1 MGRPCRCCKGPKCC
15 CSPWVIYYD
24 DNLNVDRDCVLE
36 SSVQNVQWNLGN
48 LQNGNIGGAFILPPS
63 ANCSTPKP
71 IYPNDYFLPG
81 DVGRGEPY
89 TKGHDKYKTDIR
101 FSAYKII
108 NINSPS
114 FVRAELIGDVERD
127 LGDKDV
133 HRLTLIKMQENSG
146 LKAETNLIKV
156 PPSKYTQSDWPNGY
170 RYQTHISGCE
180 HGFCGKGSLLK
191 NSTDDHGLEGY
202 GSSMRYRE
210 ELFNNAATHEWIDGS
225 SIGALS
231 PYSFLKQGGGYGID
245 SEDARLFLNGVDPAD
260 VLTQYALPYPI
271 YGGWPSRVDSL
282 NTGALTI
289 ESALCSSYCSNTTQH
304 NTLTDC
310 YRTIFCKGR
319 YTATD
324 TWNQIN
330 QNITKAINGE
340 PAEWNTTRGF
350 HLSLRSDR
358 CSEPCASTRK
368 SVTLDSV
375 PLYYETYTR
384 EQIQTVINSGLF
396 TRDGKYPLVLEPG
409 CYALHYE
416 FVTPD
421 TVDIVDD
428 WSGNVIKAGGRSSY
442 AIGAF
447 SVDFQSVYPPYDP
460 TLDTCS
466 ETNFVIRPNSV
477 GYPNNYDEILHKDVA
492 CDSAQ
497 VVDGANVYRYYYVD
511 TIASP
516 RCCPLVGSTNG
527 CSSSYHMNFTVPDY
541 TLPDFPIPYYIYYGP
556 GFVDLNNRFRVPAGY
571 VGPLIPNYTSGP
583 SYPHIPGLL
592 MEFYVEDADKPTIFC
607 AGETKYNRDLF
618 PEWVLLDGVFVSMP
632 RCRMPWQS

>member
-1 MGRPCRCCKGPKCC
+1 M
-15 CSPWVIYYD
+15 
-24 DNLNVDRDCVLE
+24 
-36 SSVQNVQWNLGN
+36 
-48 LQNGNIGGAFILPPS
+48 
-63 ANCSTPKP
+63 
-71 IYPNDYFLPG
+71 
-81 DVGRGEPY
+81 EP
-89 TKGHDKYKTDIR
+89 
-101 FSAYKII
+101 
-108 NINSPS
+108 
-114 FVRAELIGDVERD
+114 
-127 LGDKDV
+127 
-133 HRLTLIKMQENSG
+133 
-146 LKAETNLIKV
+146 
-156 PPSKYTQSDWPNGY
+156 
-170 RYQTHISGCE
+170 
-180 HGFCGKGSLLK
+180 
-191 NSTDDHGLEGY
+191 
-202 GSSMRYRE
+202 
-210 ELFNNAATHEWIDGS
+210 
-225 SIGALS
+225 
-231 PYSFLKQGGGYGID
+231 
-245 SEDARLFLNGVDPAD
+245 
-260 VLTQYALPYPI
+260 
-271 YGGWPSRVDSL
+271 
-282 NTGALTI
+282 
-289 ESALCSSYCSNTTQH
+289 
-304 NTLTDC
+304 
-310 YRTIFCKGR
+310 
-319 YTATD
+319 
-324 TWNQIN
+324 IN